1 MEKKTTEM
9 STKWKKEDRKIS
21 KREISDC
28 KNVWKEKKKWLQK
41 CLQKKK
47 GLQKPE
53 SVQMWKENFILCG
66 VLIFCYQVFVWETTF
81 LRSFFAKFMHSNSIL
96 HTKEII

>member
-1 MEKKTTEM
+1 MSKKKKKVAAKM
-9 STKWKKEDRKIS
+9 SAKEIKDCKMSKKETI
-21 KREISDC
+21 DC
-28 KNVWKEKKKWLQK
+28 KNVWKEKWLQK

-66 VLIFCYQVFVWETTF
+66 VLIFCYQVFVWETPF
-81 LRSFFAKFMHSNSIL
+81 LRYFY

>member
-1 MEKKTTEM
+1 MTEKM
-9 STKWKKEDRKIS
+9 SA
-21 KREISDC
+21 
-28 KNVWKEKKKWLQK
+28 KEKKDCKMSKKETNWLQK
-41 CLQKKK
+41 CLKRKVTAK
-47 GLQKPE
+47 MSAKE
-53 SVQMWKENFILCG
+53 KRTAKTWKCTNVKRKFIVCG

>member
-1 MEKKTTEM
+1 MSEKK
-9 STKWKKEDRKIS
+9 
-21 KREISDC
+21 
-28 KNVWKEKKKWLQK
+28 KKKWLQK